1 MIKMVSKLMQK
12 YRLFILFAAV
22 VLLFYAATI
31 HHAAVFPQSPSPQEP
46 SPGLNAPTVT
56 PTASPQA
63 SPPPPEPEAPVMVNN
78 VTIIKVRADSGHSA
92 AQRAS
97 IIEGRLAD
105 VLKRAGSAPAVDIAA
120 VEGTPVIKSGGIFII
135 SVTNSDAMP
144 SGISVSELA
153 ATWRDE
159 LEKGLYRAWHE
170 RSSGYTKEAL
180 VRSGIIIIWAIVLNI
195 LLVLGLQR
203 WLKIPGFV
211 FTLIIWLC
219 VVAFILWLF
228 PDSRVW
234 SKSLL
239 DHVVLPVLAFC
250 LTCVVVA
257 LLFKPADTFVD
268 HVFDTT
274 AKLRARQIEESQRS
288 RHRLTMLRVVV
299 KMVNKAAMIIIAGFL
314 YLNNLQIDITTALA
328 GAGIIGVGLG
338 IAAQDLLKDYLGGF
352 FIVLEDQFAV
362 GDVIRAGEY
371 SGTVED
377 FTLRITRLRDMEGRL
392 ITIPNS
398 VIKAVENY
406 SSAWSQ
412 VDCSVSVS
420 RSTDLTRAM
429 NIILELAKK
438 LRDEWPDTIID
449 SPEMLG
455 VEALEDSGVKLRMV
469 VKTAPLAQWK
479 VKRELL
485 LRIKA
490 SFDREGIEIPFPQR
504 AVWMRSEGS
513 SPPV

>member
-1 MIKMVSKLMQK
+1 V
-12 YRLFILFAAV
+12 A
-22 VLLFYAATI
+22 LLFYAVTMHNAS
-31 HHAAVFPQSPSPQEP
+31 VLPQTPGTP
-46 SPGLNAPTVT
+46 SPGLITPTVS

-63 SPPPPEPEAPVMVNN
+63 SPPALQEEAPVMVNS

-92 AQRAS
+92 AERAR

-105 VLKRAGSAPAVDIAA
+105 VLKRARSAPAVDIAT
-120 VEGTPVIKSGGIFII
+120 VEDTPVIRSGGIYII

-144 SGISVSELA
+144 LRITVSELA

-159 LEKGLYRAWHE
+159 LEKGLSRAWHE

-180 VRSGIIIIWAIVLNI
+180 VRSGLVIFGALVLNI
-195 LLVLGLQR
+195 LLILIIQR
-203 WLKIPGFV
+203 WLKIPGFL

-239 DHVVLPVLAFC
+239 DHVVLPVLAFF
-250 LTCVVVA
+250 LTVLIVA
-257 LLFKPADTFVD
+257 LLFKPADSFVD
-268 HVFDTT
+268 HLFDTT
-274 AKLRARQIEESQRS
+274 TKLRARLIEQSQRS
-288 RHRLTMLRVVV
+288 LHRLTMLRVVV
-299 KMVNKAAMIIIAGFL
+299 KMVSKAALIIIAGFL
-314 YLNNLQIDITTALA
+314 YLNSLQIDITTALA

-362 GDVIRAGEY
+362 GDVIRTGEY
-371 SGTVED
+371 AGTVEG

-406 SSAWSQ
+406 SSEWSQ

-420 RSTDLTRAM
+420 RSTDLPKAM
-429 NIILELAKK
+429 NIIVEVAKK
-438 LRDEWPDTIID
+438 LRDEWPDKIID

-455 VEALEDSGVKLRMV
+455 VEAIEDSGVRLRMV
-469 VKTAPLAQWK
+469 VKTAPLTQWK

-485 LRIKA
+485 LRIKT

-504 AVWMRSEGS
+504 SLWMRSEGS
-513 SPPV
+513 APGMMPEGNNQGAINESV